1 MVDLRK
7 KSLKQKG
14 KKRLISTRV
23 NISHLSLE
31 GETEIFTSKNI
42 MIQTINQWDIHE
54 WNFKK

>member
-42 MIQTINQWDIHE
+42 MIQTINQ
-54 WNFKK
+54 